1 MATVCA
7 VTGATGYV
15 GSRIAAG
22 LATEFDIVPMGRSVG
37 PEGILWQMNANPSI
51 TPALANDLHARG
63 VTVLVHSAWDFAH
76 PKPFENWQSN
86 VEGSRR
92 LIAQAQAAGVQ
103 HIVFISTIS
112 AFTGARSEYG
122 KSKLAVERIVLNAG
136 GTVVRPGLVWGD
148 RPGGMF
154 GSLRQQVS
162 KGGIVPTIGDG
173 RYPQYLVHEDDLAAI
188 VLRAAKGEF
197 KGRILTVANPKSW
210 LLRDLI
216 LRIAIEEGKTVKLV
230 GLPWRVIYTA
240 LKTAET
246 IGLKLAFRSDSVI
259 SLVYQDPAPQIASDL
274 PLREF
279 R

>member
-1 MATVCA
+1 MRTVCA

-15 GSRIAAG
+15 GSRIAST
-22 LATEFDIVPMGRSVG
+22 LAPEFDVVPMGRSVG
-37 PEGILWQMNANPSI
+37 AEGIHWQMDAVQDV
-51 TPALANDLHARG
+51 TAEFRG
-63 VTVLVHSAWDFAH
+63 RSVTVLIHSAWDFTH
-76 PKPFENWQSN
+76 PKAAANWRSN

-92 LIAQAQAAGVQ
+92 LIAAAQAAGVQ
-103 HIVFISTIS
+103 QIVFISTIS
-112 AFTGARSEYG
+112 AFEGARSQYG
-122 KSKLAVERIVLNAG
+122 KSKLAVEHMVLAAG
-136 GTVVRPGLVWGD
+136 GTVIRPGLVWGE

-197 KGRILTVANPKSW
+197 AGWVLTVANPKPW

-216 LRIAIEEGKTVKLV
+216 LRMAAEEGKTVKLV
-230 GLPWRVIYTA
+230 GVPWRVIYTA

-246 IGLKLAFRSDSVI
+246 LGLKLGFRSDSVV
-259 SLVYQDPAPQIASDL
+259 SLVYQDPAPKIADDL
-274 PLREF
+274 PVREF

>member
-1 MATVCA
+1 MKTVCA

-15 GSRIAAG
+15 GSRIASA
-22 LATEFDIVPMGRSVG
+22 LATEFDVIPMGRTVSAEV
-37 PEGILWQMNANPSI
+37 IRWQMDAMQDSTVELRSRNVNA
-51 TPALANDLHARG
+51 
-63 VTVLVHSAWDFAH
+63 LVHSAWDFTH
-76 PKPFENWQSN
+76 PKAAENWQSN
-86 VEGSRR
+86 VSGSRR
-92 LIAQAQAAGVQ
+92 LIAAAQTAGVR

-112 AFTGARSEYG
+112 AFEGARSEYG
-122 KSKLAVERIVLNAG
+122 KSKLAVEQTVLAAG
-136 GTVVRPGLVWGD
+136 GTVIRPGLVWGE

-173 RYPQYLVHEDDLAAI
+173 RYPQYLVHEDDLAAV

-197 KGRILTVANPKSW
+197 AGRVLTVANPKPW

-216 LRIAIEEGKTVKLV
+216 LRMTAEEGKTVKLV
-230 GLPWRVIYTA
+230 GVPWQVIYTA

-246 IGLKLAFRSDSVI
+246 LGLKLGFRSDSVT
-259 SLVYQDPAPQIASDL
+259 SLVYQDRAPEFAVDL
-274 PLREF
+274 PIREF